1 MEVISIKDHNELDE
15 NWLKK
20 QIIKNPKLLNMGSLE
35 FEDAERISSF
45 SGRTDILMSSS
56 DYKNLYVIEV
66 MVGEL
71 DESHLI
77 RTILYWLSERNKIT
91 NRKIYPILIA
101 ESFNNRFF
109 EAAYFLTNLIPFLF
123 IQVSAFK
130 IGSNEN
136 MEEDIQLY
144 FNHIPGKIK
153 RSVFEGTHESR
164 NKLLSNEEIWI
175 SKLDAEKKKFLSF
188 LEDQIKELNS
198 GFIPIFNK
206 SDLSFEIE
214 DVSGTFLTVE
224 LKKSD
229 LYLSG
234 LQPIKY
240 HSEQQSYNFDG
251 SDMTLTGNKFQLKIS
266 NSNMERY
273 RDSILILIQNS
284 FSEYKRIYLTMDT

>member
-214 DVSGTFLTVE
+214 DVSGIFLTVE